1 MKQPL
6 ALRLADALETTDAN
20 ISLMDDALWVK
31 ISPSTIDEAATEL
44 RRLHEVNQNQNE
56 WLYKLKEERD
66 QLRSLR
72 EELINVI
79 EDILSFVE
87 NDWSVPPEC
96 IDKIHKVYYK
106 ATGEQA

>member
-6 ALRLADALETTDAN
+6 ALRLAEVFPYLEGGERSQWIMDA
-20 ISLMDDALWVK
+20 
-31 ISPSTIDEAATEL
+31 AAEL

-96 IDKIHKVYYK
+96 IDKIHKVYDK
-106 ATGEQA
+106 ATGKS